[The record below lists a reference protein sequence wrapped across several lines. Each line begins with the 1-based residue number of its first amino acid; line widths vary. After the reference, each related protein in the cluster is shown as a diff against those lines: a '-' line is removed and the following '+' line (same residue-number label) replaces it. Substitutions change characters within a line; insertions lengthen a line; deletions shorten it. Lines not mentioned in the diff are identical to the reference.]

1 VTDHVETEL
10 LRQVFADSDLELAG
24 DDFTMEVMSHA
35 DPLRRRRII
44 RRVMLGFAFALIAI
58 PLEDIGLALARFLL
72 LSLVEIDDSLAA
84 ELLAP
89 VNSVGSLLSFVL
101 LSLRVAHKKLFT

>member
-1 VTDHVETEL
+1 VTDHPEKDL
-10 LRQVFADSDLELAG
+10 LQQMFADSDLALVG
-24 DDFTMEVMSHA
+24 DNFTAEVMSHA
-35 DPLRRRRII
+35 DPLKRRRII
-44 RRVMLGFAFALIAI
+44 RRVMLGFVVALIAI

-72 LSLVEIDDSLAA
+72 SSLVEIDDSLAA

>member
-1 VTDHVETEL
+1 MTDHLEKDL

-24 DDFTMEVMSHA
+24 DDFTTEVMSHA
-35 DPLRRRRII
+35 DRLKRRRIV
-44 RRVMLGFAFALIAI
+44 RRVLLGIVFALIAI
-58 PLEDIGLALARFLL
+58 PLEDFGLALARFLL
-72 LSLVEIDDSLAA
+72 TSLVEIDDSLAA

-101 LSLRVAHKKLFT
+101 LSLRVAHKKIFS